1 MADFD
6 PVAML
11 RLLHAH
17 RVQFLVVGG
26 IAARLRGAPLLT
38 QDVDITPAPD
48 RANLERLAGALKD
61 LDARLRTATEP
72 DGVPFPFDPGLLE
85 NATVWTLTT
94 KHGDLDLVVSPAGTD
109 GYRDLIRDADE
120 LNVATEPDLV
130 CSGRLACRCD
140 PEQRGSGPGE
150 GPRRPPPPT
159 KNPRR
164 DRRLNLHPFF
174 TSSPHSGPILRSS
187 LL

>member
-17 RVQFLVVGG
+17 RVQFIVVGG

-120 LNVATEPDLV
+120 LNVATEPDLGV
-130 CSGRLACRCD
+130 QVASLADVIRSKEAAGREKDRAAL
-140 PEQRGSGPGE
+140 PLL
-150 GPRRPPPPT
+150 RRT
-159 KNPRR
+159 FEETTR
-164 DRRLNLHPFF
+164 
-174 TSSPHSGPILRSS
+174 
-187 LL
+187 

>member
-11 RLLHAH
+11 RALDAH
-17 RVQFLVVGG
+17 RVEFLVVGG

-61 LDARLRTATEP
+61 LEARLRTATEP

-85 NATVWTLTT
+85 HAAVWTLIT
-94 KHGDLDLVVSPAGTD
+94 KHGDLDLVVSPAGTA
-109 GYRDLIRDADE
+109 GYQDLIRDADE
-120 LNVATEPDLV
+120 LKVATEPDLAV
-130 CSGRLACRCD
+130 QVASLADVIRSKEAAGREKDRAAL
-140 PEQRGSGPGE
+140 PLL
-150 GPRRPPPPT
+150 RRT
-159 KNPRR
+159 
-164 DRRLNLHPFF
+164 LEE
-174 TSSPHSGPILRSS
+174 TTG
-187 LL
+187 